1 MKLDDLG
8 EGSFAPGGGKSAFR
22 CRGISRPAPRAA
34 QVGALSAGP
43 VARTLTAVK
52 RLLTRKWVLT
62 HVFVVALVALFLLLG
77 WWQLQR
83 AETGNSRSW
92 AYSMEW
98 PSFALLVIGFW
109 IKIMHDELHPRT
121 ESDDAPNAS
130 PRRGRRGR
138 RRADADSGRIAEDP
152 ELAAY
157 NRYIADLA
165 ERRER
170 H

>member
-1 MKLDDLG
+1 MFVPARAVRRQCLI
-8 EGSFAPGGGKSAFR
+8 EP
-22 CRGISRPAPRAA
+22 CR
-34 QVGALSAGP
+34 ALSTGR

-52 RLLTRKWVLT
+52 RLVTRKWVLT
-62 HVFVVALVALFLLLG
+62 HVFVVALVALFVLLG

-92 AYSMEW
+92 AYTMEW

-109 IKIMHDELHPRT
+109 IKIMRDELHPKT
-121 ESDDAPNAS
+121 DSDEAAGSS

-138 RRADADSGRIAEDP
+138 RRVSDDASGRAAEDP

-157 NRYIADLA
+157 NRYIAELA
-165 ERRER
+165 QRRER